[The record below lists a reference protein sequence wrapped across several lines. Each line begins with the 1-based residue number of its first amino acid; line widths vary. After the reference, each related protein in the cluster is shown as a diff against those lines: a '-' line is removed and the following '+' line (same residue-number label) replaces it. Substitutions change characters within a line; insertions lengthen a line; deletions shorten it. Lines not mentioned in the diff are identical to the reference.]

1 MLSYPV
7 VDRDRQRLAQDLDA
21 AQLIRGDI
29 ASKQPLRRHLNW
41 LPRLGRRTL
50 VSN

>member
-1 MLSYPV
+1 MLSYTV
-7 VDRDRQRLAQDLDA
+7 VDRDQQRLAQELDA

-29 ASKQPLRRHLNW
+29 AIKKQRRLHLNW

-50 VSN
+50 LSH

>member
-7 VDRDRQRLAQDLDA
+7 VDRDRQRLAQELTA

-29 ASKQPLRRHLNW
+29 VVNKQPRRHLNW

-50 VSN
+50 LSS